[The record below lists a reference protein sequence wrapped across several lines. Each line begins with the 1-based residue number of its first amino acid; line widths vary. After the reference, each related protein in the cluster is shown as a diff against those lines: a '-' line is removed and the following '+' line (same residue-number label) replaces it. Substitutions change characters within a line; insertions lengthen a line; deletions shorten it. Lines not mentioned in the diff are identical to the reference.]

1 MAIKNNYPT
10 TGTNGQTTTRN
21 IVNSPNQHQTAAVYD
36 LISEGPI
43 EGLVDGASSI
53 YLDTS
58 PILANPY
65 KNVYAKAAYSLN
77 IDFDSANLAITDNSA
92 NMFNG
97 ADAAAGTQYVVIKDG
112 KKLITTGLSGTANS
126 TTLTAAS
133 SFFAADDISLAGLPP
148 QRIRI
153 TGANEDGSTFV
164 TTIEKFA
171 NATSVSLAD
180 PLPTTFSSKTGTIDK
195 VGKLASVSNATYA
208 TISNITAADTNEVY
222 ANGVSVTTSSSY
234 GTAVRDVTGSSATIS
249 TPRKTVDDDP
259 IYNHGN
265 VAYAFLSGAP
275 DQPWLQT
282 PVDIGSASVIYNA
295 NTEIKQTDLSY
306 AGISGYSANNNTSG
320 GYSGN
325 TAQLAVG
332 GNVVVSSTQ
341 LGIGTQ
347 VPEVDRL
354 KLAFRFDQ
362 LYAFKAASG
371 DEAIAYVELR
381 IFLQY
386 KKQGQTN
393 FTEKLVFGPT
403 DSQLSAR
410 PAGQITSWFSKSR
423 AGHTFNSG
431 YVQAECKNPFI
442 EMFDID
448 LSEYAPLEDV
458 GLKIQRVNPTNAK
471 HGKYIHYNPCVL
483 QSVESILIDKL
494 SYPHAAYAALIF
506 DAEHFQNIPKRGYE
520 VKGMKIKVPT
530 NYFPAGSKYA
540 DGTEVQNASYT
551 RNKTTGANDG
561 QYVAWDGTFRGDR
574 TVYKGDSINF
584 DTVYCNNPAWVF
596 YDILTNDRYG
606 LGTYITK
613 DDVDIYE
620 LYKIAR
626 YCDELVP
633 DGKGGTEPRFTCN
646 VYLKEQ
652 AEAIKVL
659 NDLTTIF
666 RGMLL
671 WMDGKVYPA
680 INRLKNPVYTF
691 SKANVLEG
699 AFTYQSTRNR
709 FRHNQIKVTWNDP
722 EANYEKQVLFVEDTD
737 NIIKT
742 RQIRS
747 KDTVAF
753 GCTSEGQATR
763 YGKWQLL
770 SEQLEK
776 ETVSFATSINASF
789 LKPGDVIRV
798 QDADRNNVRFSGRV
812 STSSNTTH
820 INIDGAPNLSNSST
834 YNLHLIYPEGG
845 AFLQQDNAT
854 ILGGSYQRGDFIQYA
869 NNTSGSNT
877 AITSSILASNA
888 VDDSGNVLD
897 LVWSGETRVETQEIS
912 SYSAGQVVVGTAFTS
927 APNVEVIWGITEID
941 ASGEAVAGSTK
952 EYVVQSIQEDSE
964 KLTFTINALEY
975 ARKKFGL
982 VDRGYDITQRSDV
995 TRPPKKIDT
1004 VPAPTDMTVSF
1015 VRSGTSDALT
1025 DVENT
1030 RDGID
1035 ILISWQHPQSIRQD
1049 KDGNDITS
1057 KYEYIKRYE
1066 LQHNV
1071 GEIGN
1076 RFTTQYVDPSVNS
1089 YRIKDV
1095 QPGQYR
1101 FRLRVLNTIENYS
1114 AYVSRRLFIDETK
1127 VPSMSASRLSRLAK
1141 GGVLTVSPNVYANG
1155 LFYLAEANYDFT
1167 PQISGDTLLV
1177 RSGTTPQ
1184 TQQAFSSLSNG
1195 QEGYV
1200 LYDYDDTADPLK
1212 ALVVYTDVL
1221 AGHPTD
1227 DANNKYEFEYLGEL
1241 GAANSGI
1248 TKATGTV
1255 TISNGTGIVTG
1266 SGTTFTTQFAEGD
1279 RIIIGDAGNT
1289 RYFAAISQIASNT
1302 SLYLDQAVPR
1312 SYSGANVFY
1321 LSYNPDFVKDT
1332 IIGTVANNAGTFA
1345 FTNFTR
1351 GAKGDD
1357 GADGADGVD
1366 GADGADGA
1374 DGTDARAVNLTV
1386 GDQTIEY
1393 DTNNANP
1400 SPSSTTVT
1408 ATALNTSGTV
1418 YYEFFKN
1425 DVSVQN
1431 TTSNTYSY
1439 SAPSSYTSM
1448 PEKIE
1453 VQIREGSSSGTIL
1466 ARDQITISGLKAGTN
1481 AITIVLS
1488 NEAHTLPTTSAGVV
1502 TYTGSGTDIEVWN
1515 GTTQVPY
1522 DGSSPYA
1529 SPSFRVSA
1537 AGTSITPGSAS
1548 TVSTYTRRFA
1558 DHSSMT
1564 ADNAAITYTIIVKNE
1579 AGVENTFTRKQ
1590 SFAKSIQGAD
1600 GANGANGP
1608 RNATGYIY
1616 YQASSASS
1624 PTSGANVS
1632 ATSVTYNWST
1642 SRLAGGVIG
1651 TGSTNWNQNPPTYTG
1666 SNSNKYWY
1674 AYYSVVES
1682 SFGGAYTV
1690 TFSIPYEGQNFTGLV
1705 TFTGTNTITDGSN
1718 TTTAITSTDL
1728 GSSGTTTIDG
1738 GRITTGTID
1747 ANRISIAGKNI
1758 SDLTNDS
1765 GFTDDTTA
1773 AAAYG
1778 QANSAYGQANSAYGQ
1793 ANSAYGEA
1801 NSAHATANSKVT
1813 HAAVNTSSTIVGG
1826 GVGGWSITTY
1836 HLGGGAQ
1843 SNPATRN
1850 FNTGVSSSG
1859 NASYLANGGI
1869 LLGSDGFLSSN
1880 QFYIDTSGNAF
1891 FKGDLSAATVTIGQ
1905 IASFPNTAAMNTAT
1919 TNADTKAGNAYS
1931 QANTATTNA
1940 GNAYNQANSAYG
1952 EANSAHATANT
1963 KVTHATV
1970 NASSTIVGG
1979 GVGGWGITTYHLA
1992 GGAQSNPSTRDF
2004 NTGISSSG
2012 NATFLANGGI
2022 VMGSDGFI
2030 SAKQFYIDA
2039 SGNAKFKGD
2048 ITGATGTFSGSISI
2062 GNVTGAPNTDAMN
2075 TNTSNAYGQ
2084 ANTATNN
2091 AATAQST
2098 ADSKTTLAAAN
2109 TAANTNTL
2117 SNGSKTGGAVGG
2129 WTITASTIA
2138 SANITIDSSN
2148 QRIVISD
2155 GT

>member
-1 MAIKNNYPT
+1 MAKNNYPT

-77 IDFDSANLAITDNSA
+77 VDFDSANLAITDNSA

-222 ANGVSVTTSSSY
+222 ANGVSITTSSSY

-249 TPRKTVDDDP
+249 TPRRTVDDDP

-354 KLAFRFDQ
+354 KLTFRFDQ

-381 IFLQY
+381 VFLQY

-540 DGTEVQNASYT
+540 DGTEVQYASYT

-927 APNVEVIWGITEID
+927 APNAEVIWGITEID

-982 VDRGYDITQRSDV
+982 VDRGYDITQRPDV

-1015 VRSGTSDALT
+1015 VRSGTSDPLT

-1076 RFTTQYVDPSVNS
+1076 RFTTQYIDPSVNS

-1141 GGVLTVSPNVYANG
+1141 GGILTVSPNVYANG

-1212 ALVVYTDVL
+1212 AIVVYTDLL

-1241 GAANSGI
+1241 GAANSGL
-1248 TKATGTV
+1248 TQAAGTV
-1255 TISNGTGIVTG
+1255 TISNGTGAVTG

-1321 LSYNPDFVKDT
+1321 LSYNPDFIKDT

-1357 GADGADGVD
+1357 GADGAP

-1374 DGTDARAVNLTV
+1374 DGSD
-1386 GDQTIEY
+1386 
-1393 DTNNANP
+1393 
-1400 SPSSTTVT
+1400 
-1408 ATALNTSGTV
+1408 
-1418 YYEFFKN
+1418 
-1425 DVSVQN
+1425 
-1431 TTSNTYSY
+1431 
-1439 SAPSSYTSM
+1439 
-1448 PEKIE
+1448 
-1453 VQIREGSSSGTIL
+1453 
-1466 ARDQITISGLKAGTN
+1466 
-1481 AITIVLS
+1481 
-1488 NEAHTLPTTSAGVV
+1488 
-1502 TYTGSGTDIEVWN
+1502 
-1515 GTTQVPY
+1515 
-1522 DGSSPYA
+1522 
-1529 SPSFRVSA
+1529 
-1537 AGTSITPGSAS
+1537 
-1548 TVSTYTRRFA
+1548 
-1558 DHSSMT
+1558 
-1564 ADNAAITYTIIVKNE
+1564 
-1579 AGVENTFTRKQ
+1579 
-1590 SFAKSIQGAD
+1590 GAD
-1600 GANGANGP
+1600 GA

-1616 YQASSASS
+1616 YQASAASS

-1632 ATSVTYNWST
+1632 STSVTYNWST

-1773 AAAYG
+1773 NSAYG
-1778 QANSAYGQANSAYGQ
+1778 QANNAYGQANSAYGQ

-1801 NSAHATANSKVT
+1801 NSAHATANTKVT

-1826 GVGGWSITTY
+1826 GVGGWGITTY
-1836 HLGGGAQ
+1836 HLAGGAQ

-1850 FNTGVSSSG
+1850 FNTGISSSG

-1891 FKGDLSAATVTIGQ
+1891 FKGDLSAASVSIGQ
-1905 IASFPNTAAMNTAT
+1905 ISSLQTNLNSMNTNTSSAYGQA
-1919 TNADTKAGNAYS
+1919 NSAYS
-1931 QANTATTNA
+1931 QANTATTTA
-1940 GNAYNQANSAYG
+1940 GSAYNQANSAYG

-1963 KVTHATV
+1963 KVTHAAV
-1970 NASSTIVGG
+1970 NTSSTIVGG

-1992 GGAQSNPSTRDF
+1992 GGAQSVPATRDF
-2004 NTGISSSG
+2004 NTGVSSSG

-2062 GNVTGAPNTDAMN
+2062 GNVTGAPDTDAMN

-2084 ANTATNN
+2084 ANTATTN

-2129 WTITASTIA
+2129 WTITPSTIA
-2138 SANITIDSSN
+2138 SANITIDSTN